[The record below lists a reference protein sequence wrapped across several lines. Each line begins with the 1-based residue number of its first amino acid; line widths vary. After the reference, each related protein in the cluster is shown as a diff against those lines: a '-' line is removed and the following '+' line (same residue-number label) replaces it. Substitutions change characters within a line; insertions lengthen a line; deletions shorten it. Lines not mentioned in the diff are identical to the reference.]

1 MNKQILKLSEIAQKP
16 ERYIIGLMSGTSLDG
31 LDIVLCKVGEGRI
44 SVLHFI
50 TVEYRASLRKRI
62 SRIQS
67 KQMVD
72 LQEVTILNTE
82 LAHLYAEWVLEALQ
96 KWGVS
101 KESIDLIASH
111 GQTIYHHPNN
121 SLTST
126 FQIVDGDHIAQKT
139 GIITISDFRQKHIA
153 AGGQGAPLA
162 ELMDERLFRHETK
175 NRVLLNLGGIGNLTW
190 LPSKDSHLQPIATDT
205 GPANTLIN
213 AATQKYFDLPFDEAG
228 TLANSGKAHSEL
240 VKYLL
245 LEPFFRETIP
255 KTTGQEEFNLEL
267 VENLMQS
274 HSISLQP
281 KDLIASLTELT
292 VKSVVRILD
301 TLTKDVEFELYISG
315 GGIHNISILEGL
327 IRDIPNSDI
336 RPFEELGIL
345 PDAKE
350 AVLMVFLANEC
361 LSGNPFKIAGTQT
374 NLGKI
379 SFPG

>member
-31 LDIVLCKVGEGRI
+31 LDIVLCKVAEGRI

-62 SRIQS
+62 NRIQS
-67 KQMVD
+67 RQMAD

-153 AGGQGAPLA
+153 AGGQGAP
-162 ELMDERLFRHETK
+162 
-175 NRVLLNLGGIGNLTW
+175 
-190 LPSKDSHLQPIATDT
+190 
-205 GPANTLIN
+205 
-213 AATQKYFDLPFDEAG
+213 
-228 TLANSGKAHSEL
+228 
-240 VKYLL
+240 
-245 LEPFFRETIP
+245 
-255 KTTGQEEFNLEL
+255 
-267 VENLMQS
+267 
-274 HSISLQP
+274 
-281 KDLIASLTELT
+281 
-292 VKSVVRILD
+292 
-301 TLTKDVEFELYISG
+301 
-315 GGIHNISILEGL
+315 
-327 IRDIPNSDI
+327 
-336 RPFEELGIL
+336 
-345 PDAKE
+345 
-350 AVLMVFLANEC
+350 
-361 LSGNPFKIAGTQT
+361 
-374 NLGKI
+374 
-379 SFPG
+379 